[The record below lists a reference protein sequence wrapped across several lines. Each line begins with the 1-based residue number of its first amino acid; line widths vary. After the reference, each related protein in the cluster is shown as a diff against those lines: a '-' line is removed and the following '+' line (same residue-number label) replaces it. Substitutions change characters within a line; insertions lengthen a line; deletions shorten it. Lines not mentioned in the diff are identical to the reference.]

1 MVVRVLGQRP
11 LIAGQKGQGLS
22 FILDCHLFQRVSG
35 HVQQGDAPVLG
46 LTGGLFGFPVR
57 VGQQG
62 QRRPGGEDEHQQ
74 KRKGALFCF
83 HRPAPLS
90 AAAQQYDHC
99 THGQHSRRKD
109 EDEHQPQRGGGVVRD
124 GDGRG
129 LQRLGLHEGRPLLPG
144 QSGHT
149 AL

>member
-11 LIAGQKGQGLS
+11 PIAGQKGQGLS

-35 HVQQGDAPVLG
+35 HVQQGDAPVLS

-74 KRKGALFCF
+74 ERKGALFCF
-83 HRPAPLS
+83 HRPAPFICGG
-90 AAAQQYDHC
+90 AA
-99 THGQHSRRKD
+99 
-109 EDEHQPQRGGGVVRD
+109 V
-124 GDGRG
+124 
-129 LQRLGLHEGRPLLPG
+129 RPLHPRPAQPPEG
-144 QSGHT
+144 
-149 AL
+149 